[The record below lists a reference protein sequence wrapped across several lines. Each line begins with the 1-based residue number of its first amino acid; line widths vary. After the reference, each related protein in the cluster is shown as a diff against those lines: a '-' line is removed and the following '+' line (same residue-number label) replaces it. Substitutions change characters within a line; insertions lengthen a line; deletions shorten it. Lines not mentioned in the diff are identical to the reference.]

1 MKYLRKFWRDE
12 HGQDL
17 AEYALMTGFVAFA
30 AGAIMP
36 DVTGAICRIFE
47 SIKRVM
53 LASAHTDTLSGDVPT
68 VLIQTTQQATSGD
81 VTSAVVRIVCA
92 VMAVTIL
99 SIIVLRRRH
108 MDE

>member
-1 MKYLRKFWRDE
+1 MKYMRKFWRDE

-17 AEYALMTGFVAFA
+17 AEYVLMTGFVAVA

-36 DVTGAICRIFE
+36 TVAASIRNIFE
-47 SIKRVM
+47 SVKQM
-53 LASAHTDTLSGDVPT
+53 TLASAHTDTLSGDVPT